1 MRAAHRLLL
10 LFSLSLSAFPALP
23 RCQSG
28 HNGVSAPSARLR
40 RLSRRPSSVRV
51 RPSVRPSD
59 AASFSLAQGKSTH
72 SASYFIR
79 GYMLGYGALIDPAA
93 EPFVAEPFVCC
104 LITTFGVSID
114 VPALA
119 GTPPTSSR
127 RRVGLPAHC
136 GQPFPA
142 QLPKLPPLCPASPLL
157 RSFFCSSS
165 STQAKVAGMAYGAIA
180 NPTMLNLSSNS
191 GHLSR
196 ICLHAPARRHLVLS
210 WTCFCPKTKR
220 FPCLRV
226 NTQTKCSSFGFP
238 CSLVG
243 LSRGF
248 LLSPSC
254 ERLKLELNS
263 LLELHRASDAHTE
276 GLEAKEGREGR
287 MVCGVSCATARKTRR
302 EQSRAEQSRAEQSSS
317 L

>member
-1 MRAAHRLLL
+1 
-10 LFSLSLSAFPALP
+10 
-23 RCQSG
+23 
-28 HNGVSAPSARLR
+28 
-40 RLSRRPSSVRV
+40 
-51 RPSVRPSD
+51 
-59 AASFSLAQGKSTH
+59 
-72 SASYFIR
+72 
-79 GYMLGYGALIDPAA
+79 MLGYGALIDPAA

-238 CSLVG
+238 CSLGG
-243 LSRGF
+243 LSTREVSF
-248 LLSPSC
+248 SRHLV
-254 ERLKLELNS
+254 RLKLELNS
-263 LLELHRASDAHTE
+263 LLELHRATHTPRDWKRR
-276 GLEAKEGREGR
+276 KEGKEGWC
-287 MVCGVSCATARKTRR
+287 VV
-302 EQSRAEQSRAEQSSS
+302 
-317 L
+317 